1 MNNFSRQAKII
12 SHVKAFIEHN
22 YYNRGLT
29 LGLTAVYFNMNR
41 DYLGKQELL
50 IADNRKITDIAFKV
64 GYRSLEHFNRIFRKL
79 ENTTPSEFKSL
90 IIKEKGGERREVTAI
105 TSYVY

>member
-1 MNNFSRQAKII
+1 M
-12 SHVKAFIEHN
+12 
-22 YYNRGLT
+22 T

-41 DYLGKQELL
+41 DYLGKLFKSETKTSFRTYMNRLRIKKSKELL

-64 GYRSLEHFNRIFRKL
+64 GYRSLEHFNRIFRKS
-79 ENTTPSEFKSL
+79 ENTTPTEFKSL